1 MTLNDSWGY
10 QKADD
15 NWKSAKTV
23 IRNLIS
29 CSRDGGNYL
38 LNIGPKAEGSIPQ
51 ESIDVLTKVGHW
63 MQISGDTIY
72 GSDICQPRRAN
83 YASFTQKANTL
94 YMHVHFWPGED
105 VEIGGLRNKVLSAR
119 VLKTGRNIALTQ
131 DGFCTKFTGLPMNAP
146 DDPVTTIAIETASRG
161 GTSSMCERTSRAER
175 CRWQQQKDYSGFA
188 LALHRTEITEWLFL
202 RERITVDDCR
212 GQCQRRSRA
221 LA

>member
-38 LNIGPKAEGSIPQ
+38 LNIGPKADGSIPQ

-83 YASFTQKANTL
+83 YASFTRKANTL
-94 YMHVHFWPGED
+94 YMHVLFWPGED
-105 VEIGGLRNKVLSAR
+105 VEIGGLSNKVLSAR

-146 DDPVTTIAIETASRG
+146 DDPVTTIAIECDSEPRQDIIYV
-161 GTSSMCERTSRAER
+161 RTNKPR
-175 CRWQQQKDYSGFA
+175 
-188 LALHRTEITEWLFL
+188 RT
-202 RERITVDDCR
+202 V
-212 GQCQRRSRA
+212 
-221 LA
+221 